1 MNEEAYD
8 KATLILK
15 DAAAKIQSCG
25 LHVVISR
32 AEMRQG
38 MTISLH
44 FAETKDAVA
53 AAYVAMGHGSQV
65 GLAKN
70 ARTDFDKAIEEVL
83 ESRLIDRTL
92 D

>member
-1 MNEEAYD
+1 MNEEVYGTAI
-8 KATLILK
+8 LILK
-15 DAAAKIQSCG
+15 EAVAKIQSCG
-25 LHVVISR
+25 LHAVISG

-44 FAETKDAVA
+44 IAETKDAVA
-53 AAYVAMGHGSQV
+53 AAYVAIGHGSQV

>member
-1 MNEEAYD
+1 
-8 KATLILK
+8 
-15 DAAAKIQSCG
+15 
-25 LHVVISR
+25 
-32 AEMRQG
+32 

-44 FAETKDAVA
+44 VAETKDAVA
-53 AAYVAMGHGSQV
+53 AAYVAIGHGSQV

-70 ARTDFDKAIEEVL
+70 ARTDFDKAIGEVL